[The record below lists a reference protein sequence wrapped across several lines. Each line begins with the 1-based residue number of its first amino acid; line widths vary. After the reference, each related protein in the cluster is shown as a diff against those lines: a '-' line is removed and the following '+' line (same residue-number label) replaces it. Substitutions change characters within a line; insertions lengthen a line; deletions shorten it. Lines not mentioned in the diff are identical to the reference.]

1 MRKGTERLIFIK
13 AFEVLCDA
21 DLPRRYCEVKDL
33 AVFAKA
39 RRIRAVSWEELPL
52 SMLLLAALLATGIVC
67 GYLFAGNC
75 AAEPPILMS
84 AKFFNQNLKEET
96 MKTHTFAN
104 VIIQDLSSIIALR
117 FLAAHFRWNLPRL

>member
-1 MRKGTERLIFIK
+1 MK

-75 AAEPPILMS
+75 AAETG
-84 AKFFNQNLKEET
+84 EELGRY
-96 MKTHTFAN
+96 FEGYFLLAS
-104 VIIQDLSSIIALR
+104 QDDLSAAAVLR
-117 FLAAHFRWNLPRL
+117 TLVCFSEPRCSCFCWASRPSVCC

>member
-75 AAEPPILMS
+75 AAEFAAPGFAFI
-84 AKFFNQNLKEET
+84 FDYLKH
-96 MKTHTFAN
+96 KVSPN
-104 VIIQDLSSIIALR
+104 V
-117 FLAAHFRWNLPRL
+117 